1 LKLARSGTLTAV
13 TPKRLTIV
21 LAVAAVV
28 ALLVVGL
35 LQLGDSS
42 SPSAAPSTLT
52 LAQMRA
58 RLSGSPPALAALHA
72 QASEL
77 LPGGLP
83 ALRARLAALRGTPV
97 VINKWASWCEPCR
110 AEFGVFQRVSVSRG
124 REVAFIGIDS
134 SDYSRADARAFLR
147 SFPVSY
153 PSFYDQSGQIGLA
166 VTDSTFTP
174 VTVFIDRHGSRFIRQ
189 GPYPSVAKLE
199 QDVERYAL
207 DA

>member
-1 LKLARSGTLTAV
+1 MTPARVSIAV
-13 TPKRLTIV
+13 GGV
-21 LAVAAVV
+21 AVM

-35 LQLGDSS
+35 IQLNGSAS
-42 SPSAAPSTLT
+42 SPLAPERLT
-52 LAQMRA
+52 LAQMGS
-58 RLSGSPPALAALHA
+58 RLAGSPPPLSALHA
-72 QASEL
+72 QASEV

-83 ALRARLAALRGTPV
+83 ALRARLATLRGEPL
-97 VINKWASWCEPCR
+97 VINKWASWCQPCR
-110 AEFGVFQRVSVSRG
+110 AEFGAFQRVSVTRG

-134 SDYSRADARAFLR
+134 GEESRANALEFLR

-153 PSFYDQSGQIGLA
+153 PSYYDQSGQAGGAI
-166 VTDSTFTP
+166 TDSTFTP
-174 VTVFIDRHGSRFIRQ
+174 VTVFYDRRGSQFIHQ